1 MHILLSGASGFL
13 GSACV
18 DLLSRLPEIELSV
31 VRSSQVECVL
41 PLGSREIL
49 LPDVQDRRYLERAL
63 SPRLPT
69 HIIHVAALSSPSACE
84 NYPELAA
91 RANVDFTNTLLEI
104 GASAGAHVLVT
115 STDLVFDGAAAPLG
129 GFSESDEPNPISVY
143 SCSKF
148 EAENLTRSYQAGCV
162 VRLSLLYGHTLSKS
176 RGVLGWMEEQF
187 HARQELALFKDE
199 FRTPVH
205 VADAAHAI
213 VELSRTSQTGLFHC
227 GGPER
232 MSRVDFGV
240 AVAEALGY
248 DSSLVVP
255 TLRGAVPTSP
265 ARPADVSL
273 NSELL
278 AGSMGFSPRRVR
290 DALRNELSL

>member
-1 MHILLSGASGFL
+1 MHVLLSGASGFL

-18 DLLSRLPEIELSV
+18 DLLSRFPEIELSV

-49 LPDVQDRRYLERAL
+49 LQDVHDRAYLERAL
-63 SPRLPT
+63 RPRLPT
-69 HIIHVAALSSPSACE
+69 HIIHVAALSSPSTCE
-84 NYPELAA
+84 KHPELAT

-104 GASAGAHVLVT
+104 GKAVGAHVLVT

-129 GFSESDEPNPISVY
+129 GFRESDEANPISIY

-148 EAENLTRSYQAGCV
+148 EAENLTLAYAAGCV

-187 HARQELALFKDE
+187 HARQELALFEDE
-199 FRTPVH
+199 FRTPIH
-205 VADAAHAI
+205 VADAAQAI
-213 VELSRTSQTGLFHC
+213 FEVSKRSQAGLFHC

-240 AVAEALGY
+240 TVAEALGY
-248 DSSLVVP
+248 DSSLVCPTSRRTVP
-255 TLRGAVPTSP
+255 ASP

-273 NSELL
+273 NSSLL
-278 AGSMGFSPRRVR
+278 TQSIGFSPRSVR
-290 DALRNELSL
+290 DALRSELPL